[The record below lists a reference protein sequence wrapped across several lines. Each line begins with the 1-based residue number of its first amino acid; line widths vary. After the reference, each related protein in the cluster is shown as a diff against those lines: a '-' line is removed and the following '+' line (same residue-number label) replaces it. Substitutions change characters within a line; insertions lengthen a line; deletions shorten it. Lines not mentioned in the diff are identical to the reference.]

1 MYIKN
6 LEGFTLS
13 FDNDND
19 NYWALGMC
27 SGLNHLSSKSYVEAL
42 TLSVAV
48 FGDKVFKEKG
58 LNGVL
63 RVGI

>member
-6 LEGFTLS
+6 LEGFTL
-13 FDNDND
+13 NIDND
-19 NYWALGMC
+19 NYWVLGMC
-27 SGLNHLSSKSYVEAL
+27 SGLNHLSSKSHVEAL

-48 FGDKVFKEKG
+48 FGDRVFKEKG
-58 LNGVL
+58 LNEVL